1 MIFIIALSVHGQSYK
16 YQFQDPSLSI
26 EDRVENLLSEMTFDE
41 KMTQL
46 NDDSPAIDRLGVPAY
61 VWWNEAIHGVGRSGY
76 ATVFPQSITMAN
88 SWNPELMFEVADVIS
103 DEARA
108 KHHEYVRRGR
118 RGYYQGLTFWSPNI
132 NIVRDPRWGRGHE
145 TYGEDPFLTAELGVA
160 FVKGIQGDD
169 DTYLKAAANAK
180 HFAVHSGPEPLRHVF
195 DVDVS
200 DVDLYETYLP
210 AFRSLGMDAN
220 VES

>member
-1 MIFIIALSVHGQSYK
+1 MRRVFFYLVIFIIALSVHGQSYK

-88 SWNPELMFEVADVIS
+88 SWNPELMFEVADVI
-103 DEARA
+103 
-108 KHHEYVRRGR
+108 GF
-118 RGYYQGLTFWSPNI
+118 TTI
-132 NIVRDPRWGRGHE
+132 
-145 TYGEDPFLTAELGVA
+145 
-160 FVKGIQGDD
+160 
-169 DTYLKAAANAK
+169 
-180 HFAVHSGPEPLRHVF
+180 
-195 DVDVS
+195 
-200 DVDLYETYLP
+200 
-210 AFRSLGMDAN
+210 RSI
-220 VES
+220 